1 MGPVTTNPWLI
12 ALINMTIVF
21 GVLIALGILMNLLQV
36 IDPTKKKVAKPAVAT
51 TPAAAPA
58 AAPVAAAP
66 AAAPVAAA
74 QDDSEIIAVIA
85 AAVAA
90 CGVSADQIACVRR
103 IDAKSAWTVSSRVEA
118 ISVRK
123 ECF

>member
-36 IDPTKKKVAKPAVAT
+36 IDPTKKKVAKPAVAP
-51 TPAAAPA
+51 TPGAAP
-58 AAPVAAAP
+58 P
-66 AAAPVAAA
+66 AA

>member
-36 IDPTKKKVAKPAVAT
+36 IDPTKKKVAKPAVAP

-58 AAPVAAAP
+58 A
-66 AAAPVAAA
+66 
-74 QDDSEIIAVIA
+74 EIGRAHV
-85 AAVAA
+85 
-90 CGVSADQIACVRR
+90 
-103 IDAKSAWTVSSRVEA
+103 
-118 ISVRK
+118 
-123 ECF
+123 

>member
-21 GVLIALGILMNLLQV
+21 GVLIALGVLMSLIQV
-36 IDPTKKKVAKPAVAT
+36 VDPTKKKVAKPAVAP

-58 AAPVAAAP
+58 PAAVAAPV
-66 AAAPVAAA
+66 

-103 IDAKSAWTVSSRVEA
+103 LPNASWTVNARVEA

>member
-36 IDPTKKKVAKPAVAT
+36 IDPTKKKVAKPAVAP
-51 TPAAAPA
+51 TP
-58 AAPVAAAP
+58 AAP

>member
-12 ALINMTIVF
+12 AIINMTIVF
-21 GVLIALGILMNLLQV
+21 GVLIALGVLMSLIQV
-36 IDPTKKKVAKPAVAT
+36 VDPTKKKVAKPAVAP

-58 AAPVAAAP
+58 PAAVAAPV
-66 AAAPVAAA
+66 

-85 AAVAA
+85 AAVVA
-90 CGVSADQIACVRR
+90 CGCSVEDIACIRR
-103 IDAKSAWTVSSRVEA
+103 VKSSAWNINARAEA

>member
-1 MGPVTTNPWLI
+1 MGPFTTNAWLI

-21 GVLIALGILMNLLQV
+21 GVQIALGVLMNLLQV
-36 IDPTKKKVAKPAVAT
+36 IDPTKKKVAKPAVAP
-51 TPAAAPA
+51 TP
-58 AAPVAAAP
+58 AAAP

>member
-36 IDPTKKKVAKPAVAT
+36 IDPTKKKVA

-58 AAPVAAAP
+58 AAPV
-66 AAAPVAAA
+66 AAPVAAA

>member
-21 GVLIALGILMNLLQV
+21 GVLIALGACMSVLQI
-36 IDPTKKKVAKPAVAT
+36 IDPTKKKSNAPVAAAAPK
-51 TPAAAPA
+51 AAPA
-58 AAPVAAAP
+58 AAPVAA
-66 AAAPVAAA
+66 PV
-74 QDDSEIIAVIA
+74 QDNNEIIAVIA
-85 AAVAA
+85 AACAA
-90 CGVSADQIACVRR
+90 CGCSADQVASIRIAGS
-103 IDAKSAWTVSSRVEA
+103 KSWIMNARCEA